1 MSINYII
8 ASSTGNLSTRE
19 RFDKTAPYILQYHL
33 QFLEKFLPFSKH
45 IGQITICRQDTEQ
58 DGSVYYNIDEMVR
71 KIQKLGVKVEVLPVD
86 RQGISYYQYLCA
98 YKAFPNFDYYVI
110 MEDDWAINL
119 AYIQNWD
126 TYLLDQYKKAFSDN
140 IGFFNAWSPNTG
152 PYSGPNGG
160 YLMWDFHSAI
170 STGMLSRET
179 LERYVA
185 RCTIFVGQY
194 EFAKELLKANIAI
207 KDFQQLGIPM
217 RCFFFRTDPGEVEE
231 FYEEK
236 NIVPC
241 FFVPIQYLYSTY
253 AYKKRFPPTFIH
265 QGTRIV
271 GFEERKQVPTQTVY
285 NPDGIIDVS
294 LLIKTK

>member
-19 RFDKTAPYILQYHL
+19 RFDKTAPNILQYHL
-33 QFLEKFLPFSKH
+33 QFLEKFLPYSKH
-45 IGQITICRQDTEQ
+45 ISQITLCRQDTEQ
-58 DGSVYYNIDEMVR
+58 DGSVYYDIDSYVER
-71 KIQKLGVKVEVLPVD
+71 IRKLGVKVEILPVD

-119 AYIQNWD
+119 SYIQCWD
-126 TYLLDQYKKAFSDN
+126 TYLLEQYTKAFSDN
-140 IGFFNAWSPNTG
+140 IGFLNAWSPNTG
-152 PYSGPNGG
+152 PFAGPNGG

-179 LERYVA
+179 LERYVEK
-185 RCTIFVGQY
+185 CSIFVGQY
-194 EFAKELLKANIAI
+194 EFTKELLKANIAI
-207 KDFQQLGIPM
+207 KDFQQIGIPM
-217 RCFFFRTDPGEVEE
+217 RALFFRTDPGQVEE

-241 FFVPIQYLYSTY
+241 YFVPIQYLYREY
-253 AYKKRFPPTFIH
+253 IYKKRFSPHFIYN
-265 QGTRIV
+265 GSTLV
-271 GFEERKQVPTQTVY
+271 SCDEYRKVPEQKIINV
-285 NPDGIIDVS
+285 DGIF
-294 LLIKTK
+294 